1 MNFLAKTQNDTHEKC
16 MNDPFFHEGYS
27 PGSGMYEFSIQHDF
41 YPIFSSF
48 RAPALVRVLGQISAL
63 SPQWQPHRAGLRGD

>member
-27 PGSGMYEFSIQHDF
+27 PGMYEFTIKHDF
-41 YPIFSSF
+41 YQKFLSFNPIFCEKN
-48 RAPALVRVLGQISAL
+48 P
-63 SPQWQPHRAGLRGD
+63 

>member
-16 MNDPFFHEGYS
+16 MNGPFFHEAYS
-27 PGSGMYEFSIQHDF
+27 PGMYEFATTDDF

-48 RAPALVRVLGQISAL
+48 
-63 SPQWQPHRAGLRGD
+63 SPIFHEKPPNGFEKGA

>member
-1 MNFLAKTQNDTHEKC
+1 MYFLAKTQNDTHEKC

-27 PGSGMYEFSIQHDF
+27 PGMYEFTNQHHF

-48 RAPALVRVLGQISAL
+48 
-63 SPQWQPHRAGLRGD
+63 SPIFREKNP